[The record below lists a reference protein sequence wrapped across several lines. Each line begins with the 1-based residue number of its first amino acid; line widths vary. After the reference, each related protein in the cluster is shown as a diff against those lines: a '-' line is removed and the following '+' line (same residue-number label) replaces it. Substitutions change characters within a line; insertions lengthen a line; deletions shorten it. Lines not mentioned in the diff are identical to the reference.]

1 MFVRASGQVLH
12 SKERPLLV
20 LRVNYATF
28 ERAGWW
34 YLPWRFDWEV
44 SANTASR
51 QVLVGRDLQP
61 VKTVWLLIAPSKLA
75 ESQDVWLEAKIELE
89 AWGEARKAQR
99 ATQDATK
106 RSG

>member
-1 MFVRASGQVLH
+1 MAGGF
-12 SKERPLLV
+12 P
-20 LRVNYATF
+20 YATF

-34 YLPWRFDWEV
+34 YLPWRFNWEV

-51 QVLVGRDLQP
+51 QVLVGRDLQL

-89 AWGEARKAQR
+89 TWGEARKAQR
-99 ATQDATK
+99 ATHRIRGCNSLHIQAV
-106 RSG
+106 